1 MPMMEEHR
9 AEFEIRL
16 DSLFKAQCVV
26 SRWLTILPCQVDQ
39 YREAGFQNVMPL
51 PLLFDNQ
58 IIQQIKKRKKGI
70 FCSKNMS
77 SYRRE
82 VFSGIQAH
90 SDHDNLSDICEIE
103 NAYQNDRTIAALPQ
117 VELYI
122 PKSKD
127 WPYSSPMRT
136 FKALINGCQPM
147 SFGHFD
153 DHELESLTQKI
164 APDSIDQVDAL
175 MNDAS
180 SHLGCCDVE
189 EYHRLIY
196 PRALKLTAEIVG
208 SATAQIHTAS

>member
-1 MPMMEEHR
+1 LDGQR
-9 AEFEIRL
+9 VGDLATNKIFEVIFKILGGDPITSIDLHESFQEIDRL
-16 DSLFKAQCVV
+16 EGGPKVELRDLITQLESCRDNDDCV
-26 SRWLTILPCQVDQ
+26 RKILNAIQDIPPDIYELT
-39 YREAGFQNVMPL
+39 
-51 PLLFDNQ
+51 
-58 IIQQIKKRKKGI
+58 
-70 FCSKNMS
+70 
-77 SYRRE
+77 
-82 VFSGIQAH
+82 
-90 SDHDNLSDICEIE
+90 
-103 NAYQNDRTIAALPQ
+103 NAYQNDRTVAALPQ
-117 VELYI
+117 IELYI

-208 SATAQIHTAS
+208 LATAQIHTAS